1 MFTEKQKREV
11 IEAFKSEYER
21 ISPKTCREYDE
32 KYDRAKSYCSG
43 RIKKVLG
50 VMTWGEILDECGIE
64 RGSTSAA
71 ITEFILEVI

>member
-21 ISPKTCREYDE
+21 ICPKTCREYDE
-32 KYDRAKSYCSG
+32 KYDRAISYCSK
-43 RIKKVLG
+43 RIKRILG
-50 VMTWGEILDECGIE
+50 VMTWGEILDECGVEKRIT
-64 RGSTSAA
+64 TSP